1 MKVKENKQRQEPYNN
16 LWIVNTRTCNFN
28 CIYCYQG
35 SHKWTWQKDCGLV
48 KNMNM
53 DVIRATLPWVIE
65 WAKGTKSVRTPFY
78 GGEPLVNFKLVK
90 QAVPLF
96 YQALTV
102 KGYKYSWGVTT
113 NGSLMTDEVMHFIE
127 LYGGGILLSLDG
139 PPWNHN
145 KQRVYYGNRPT
156 WDDIPTKE
164 LLARFPRMEI
174 AWQLDPS
181 NKVTWE
187 DVEWMI
193 DYGFHYINFN
203 INWNA
208 EWSADAQVWLQD
220 FCQNLSR
227 ACIQTVE
234 GIRPEKEGIHSN
246 LFGKFRKAT
255 EAWAAGTEVQEKPC
269 GTNVRM
275 LALTPEGWL
284 YPSQEMAFNALE
296 PDRAPGTA
304 EYYRIG
310 NVFNDPVLVSEADQ
324 KRINDIRVDEM
335 EPPEGYD
342 CRNCV
347 ARPISFGGCHCRYV
361 GQGGQDPAQ
370 RHQVEKGY
378 CPAMASM
385 LKGMLA
391 GASIENYLAF
401 NTKVSQAKMK
411 AAGCMGCD
419 FGV

>member
-1 MKVKENKQRQEPYNN
+1 M
-16 LWIVNTRTCNFN
+16 
-28 CIYCYQG
+28 
-35 SHKWTWQKDCGLV
+35 D
-48 KNMNM
+48 M
-53 DVIRATLPWVIE
+53 DVIRAALPWMLE
-65 WAKGTKSVRTPFY
+65 WAKENKSIRTPFY
-78 GGEPLVNFKLVK
+78 GGEPLVNFPLVR

-96 YQALTV
+96 YQTFMV
-102 KGYKYSWGVTT
+102 KGYDYTWGVTT
-113 NGSLMTDEVMHFIE
+113 NGSLMTEEVMHFIE
-127 LYGGGILLSLDG
+127 LYDGGILLSLDG

-164 LLARFPRMEI
+164 LLARFPKMEI

-181 NKVTWE
+181 NPVTWE

-193 DYGFHYINFN
+193 DYGFHNINFN

-208 EWSADAQVWLQD
+208 EWPAEAQIWLQQ
-220 FCQNLSR
+220 FCQDLGR
-227 ACIQTVE
+227 ACVQTAE
-234 GIRPEKEGIHSN
+234 GIRPKDEGINSN
-246 LFGKFRKAT
+246 LFGKFRKAL
-255 EAWAAGTEVQEKPC
+255 EAWTRGIPMQEKPC
-269 GTNVRM
+269 GTNVNM

-304 EYYRIG
+304 EYYRMG

-324 KRINDIRVDEM
+324 KRINDIRVDDM
-335 EPPEGYD
+335 QPPEGYD
-342 CRNCV
+342 CKNCV

-361 GQGGQDPAQ
+361 GQGGVDPAQ
-370 RHQVEKGY
+370 RYQVEKGY
-378 CPAMASM
+378 CPAMASF

-401 NTKVSQAKMK
+401 NPKVNQAKK
-411 AAGCMGCD
+411 TAAGCNGCD